1 MIMNARPLT
10 FEETQGTKTYYLP
23 FERSSLVGPEAT
35 VMVKRLADGTFIAGV
50 TVRSLEEPFTK
61 VEGRY
66 RAFLRLQ
73 HAPYGRGAFR
83 AADPGDLV
91 NQIAEMFARIQEH
104 HNVVSDASM
113 QDLQA
118 FAEGLVAA
126 FDKLDANRLARGMRG
141 VPAGAVA
148 GAS

>member
-1 MIMNARPLT
+1 MNARPLT

-35 VMVKRLADGTFIAGV
+35 VMVKRLGDGTFIAGV

-73 HAPYGRGAFR
+73 HAPYGQGAFR
-83 AADPGDLV
+83 AADPQDLAD
-91 NQIAEMFARIQEH
+91 QIALMFQRIQSH
-104 HNVVSDASM
+104 RGLTVSMSSL
-113 QDLQA
+113 QDLA
-118 FAEGLVAA
+118 PLAEGLIDA
-126 FDKLDANRLARGMRG
+126 FDKLDANRLARDMQG
-141 VPAGAVA
+141 VPAVAVA